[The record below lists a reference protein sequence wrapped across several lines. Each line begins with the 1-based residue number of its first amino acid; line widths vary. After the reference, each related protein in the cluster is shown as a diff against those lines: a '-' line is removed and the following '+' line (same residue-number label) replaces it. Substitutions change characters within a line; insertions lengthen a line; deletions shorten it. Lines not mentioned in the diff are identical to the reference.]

1 MTVSSYIWVNGFKS
15 VLHKITHQCVCVEWE
30 AHPIKWQRERCALSP
45 SAGDGGAGL
54 SETRASWTHASLASA
69 LPPFTQPDPQD
80 NRWHTNSSIQKKG
93 QFVCLRALVAQ
104 DYSLTD
110 HISRLFEKKQITCSD
125 CYCSQALCAHGAR
138 LMLYE
143 LYFWCWGFRWIYG
156 LWQMIKQKNNKD
168 KNQQIPLAIS
178 KALLHVTHKF
188 CLQCL

>member
-1 MTVSSYIWVNGFKS
+1 MLFPLQLVMVVQGSLRPVPAGPTPAWPQPCLHLHSLTPRTTGDTQT
-15 VLHKITHQCVCVEWE
+15 VLH
-30 AHPIKWQRERCALSP
+30 R
-45 SAGDGGAGL
+45 
-54 SETRASWTHASLASA
+54 
-69 LPPFTQPDPQD
+69 
-80 NRWHTNSSIQKKG
+80 KKG

-143 LYFWCWGFRWIYG
+143 RYFWCWGFRWIYG

-178 KALLHVTHKF
+178 KALLHVTHRF